1 VPGNHTAIVVPGHG
15 GLGHDGV
22 HRVSPRA
29 LRLVAEASQLAEAID
44 PDLVILSG
52 WSSSGGRSEAE
63 QMKDAWRGQ
72 DVELLIEPTARNT
85 AQNASRTLPLLLE
98 RGIAAAVVV
107 CTQLHFVRVRLIF
120 DRVYRSRGISV
131 RYQVA
136 RVRPSLG
143 ALAWEL
149 GALPFV
155 PLQLVA
161 ARVELAR
168 RSDG

>member
-1 VPGNHTAIVVPGHG
+1 VPRNRTAIVVPGHG
-15 GLGHDGV
+15 GLGRDGV
-22 HRVSPRA
+22 HRVSRRT
-29 LRLVAEASQLAEAID
+29 LRLVAEAAQLAESLE
-44 PDLVILSG
+44 PELVILSG

-63 QMKDAWRGQ
+63 QMKDAWRGPA
-72 DVELLIEPTARNT
+72 VELLVESTARNT
-85 AQNASRTLPLLLE
+85 AQNASRTLPLLLD

-107 CTQLHFVRVRLIF
+107 CTQLHLLRVRLIF
-120 DRVYRSRGISV
+120 DGVYRSEGITV
-131 RYQVA
+131 RYHVA

-161 ARVELAR
+161 VRAELAR